1 MVDVTIELD
10 EPNSPQQ
17 LAAYESDALNK
28 LLRAGRRAGKTVVDL
43 LMAVA
48 GHGPVVEGRRK
59 FPGLASGLGD
69 VFWILPTRTARNS
82 IWNDAVKR
90 QFPKEWLNE
99 TDLIL
104 TLPTNGCRLW
114 VISAEAIGSV
124 RGSGSRVLGC
134 IVDEAGWLALRT
146 SLQRVLLPVLMDNE
160 AWLVLSST
168 TNAGQ
173 DGDRDEND
181 QMASPSFFNT
191 LCEEESAGLRPD
203 WAQFHWTARD
213 NPSITEAALQ
223 RLISEYPIGSV
234 ELDQEVWAKL
244 LIAGGRVAFPEL
256 DETVHIQR
264 WSPEKQKSKY
274 VWTCGGDWGYSSHG
288 CFGLMATSL
297 QTGRTMVRQ
306 EMYFRE
312 LTPYAAGQ
320 AWGRVLQSF
329 GVVPEF
335 MICDEPAMSD
345 GGSTIN
351 ARIGAGIRDILT
363 EPVILTTPPKGPGS
377 RETKKLE
384 VHAVLRYDR
393 AKDGTVPAWSQP
405 LLVFHPDCTNLI
417 RTLWRLPRDPRGKP
431 DVDTK
436 ADDHCYDMMAD
447 WLMATRG
454 PDSEAWRDRVA
465 KASKSLQHADNHAG
479 RQTLL
484 TTPDSEIEP
493 LSFSFDTQPD
503 SEGWKGAF

>member
-1 MVDVTIELD
+1 
-10 EPNSPQQ
+10 
-17 LAAYESDALNK
+17 
-28 LLRAGRRAGKTVVDL
+28 
-43 LMAVA
+43 
-48 GHGPVVEGRRK
+48 
-59 FPGLASGLGD
+59 
-69 VFWILPTRTARNS
+69 
-82 IWNDAVKR
+82 
-90 QFPKEWLNE
+90 
-99 TDLIL
+99 
-104 TLPTNGCRLW
+104 
-114 VISAEAIGSV
+114 
-124 RGSGSRVLGC
+124 
-134 IVDEAGWLALRT
+134 
-146 SLQRVLLPVLMDNE
+146 
-160 AWLVLSST
+160 
-168 TNAGQ
+168 
-173 DGDRDEND
+173 
-181 QMASPSFFNT
+181 MASPSFFNT